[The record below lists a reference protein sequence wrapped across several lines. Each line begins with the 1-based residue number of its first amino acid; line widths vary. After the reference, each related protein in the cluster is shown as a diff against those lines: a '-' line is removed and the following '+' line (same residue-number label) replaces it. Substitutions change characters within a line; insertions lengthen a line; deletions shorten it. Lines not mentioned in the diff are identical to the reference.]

1 MKTKLLSL
9 ILAVLMLS
17 SCVLF
22 GCASGTEGSAGDGA
36 GGNATTGVAED
47 PAEKYDAEIKNLNG
61 HEFRFYAPEATS
73 EHYRGHEIYA
83 EAPNGDKVNDAVF
96 QRNAQLQQIYNCT
109 IVMDGAIG
117 SKVDETLRDP
127 LMAGEYVADIVYG
140 GVTMMI
146 NLASANLLVD
156 YNDLENI
163 DLTKV
168 WWDDGFTNGV
178 NVGGKTFMIN
188 GSAGTSED
196 LGGWIMC
203 YNKDYVKEY
212 KSDLDLYQKVREG
225 AWNMDLFY
233 EIFTNTWKDN
243 DGDGVMVIGTDR
255 FGYTGAYQDNWMLL
269 QSNGL
274 TIANYTSSG
283 EIEIT
288 DQPKQELMDAW
299 SKLRP
304 VLTSPYRDVSDA
316 PTYVRS
322 GKSTFAISTVGAVVM
337 KAGQSKVNMGILPVP
352 KLYENQADYGSAV
365 YFGLAPAFSI
375 PVTVEHATDYAAN
388 GFTSG
393 AEQAAYFL
401 EAFAYYS
408 HVILKPAFYEQVML
422 KQNATD
428 SESAEM
434 VETALRYK
442 HYDPVAGYRWGSLV
456 NAFYVCGSGD
466 QYAPGTDINYDKLVS
481 YYTARVKGTRK
492 VIENYIEAIY
502 ATDIG

>member
-1 MKTKLLSL
+1 
-9 ILAVLMLS
+9 
-17 SCVLF
+17 
-22 GCASGTEGSAGDGA
+22 
-36 GGNATTGVAED
+36 
-47 PAEKYDAEIKNLNG
+47 
-61 HEFRFYAPEATS
+61 
-73 EHYRGHEIYA
+73 
-83 EAPNGDKVNDAVF
+83 
-96 QRNAQLQQIYNCT
+96 
-109 IVMDGAIG
+109 
-117 SKVDETLRDP
+117 
-127 LMAGEYVADIVYG
+127 MAGEYVADIVYG

-163 DLTKV
+163 DLSKV
-168 WWDDGFTNGV
+168 WWDDGFTTGV

-428 SESAEM
+428 AESAEM
-434 VETALRYK
+434 VETALRNK

-466 QYAPGTDINYDKLVS
+466 QYAPGTDINYDNLVS